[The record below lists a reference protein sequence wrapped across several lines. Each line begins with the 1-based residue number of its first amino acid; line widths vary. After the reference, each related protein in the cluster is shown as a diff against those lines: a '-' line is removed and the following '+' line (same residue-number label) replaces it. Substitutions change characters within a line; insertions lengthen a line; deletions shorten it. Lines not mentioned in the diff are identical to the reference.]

1 MKIKKIYPAIR
12 KSIKTKLIDK
22 YKFDYQKSTQKAK
35 DIIINY
41 SKKTKQRVFNCLK
54 TSNQL
59 FLFSERLFQN
69 TQDKLEQSVQRA
81 KEEVSVQPATVWAK
95 AITFS
100 LIGGTAFGI
109 GWLAIA
115 ETEEIIITQGKL
127 EPISGVIPIKI
138 PLQGVAKNIYVKEGE
153 KVKKGQLLIEL
164 DTEATQSKQNALIKS
179 REINMKILDKL
190 DFLLKEGA
198 VSEVQYL
205 QQKLELNSLENEI
218 TSNNLTLKYQK
229 IKAPIDGTVFNLIPQ
244 KPGYVANTTD
254 PIMEIVPEDNLQAR
268 VEINSSKIGFVKVGK
283 KADISIDSF
292 PASDFGVIKGTV
304 TRVSTDALKPDP
316 RNQKGFRYPSNIK
329 LETQYLKTESGKKLP
344 LQTGMSLTANIKLRK
359 VSYLQL
365 LLGTFDS
372 KAKSLREI

>member
-1 MKIKKIYPAIR
+1 MKIKNIYPVLK

-22 YKFDYQKSTQKAK
+22 YKFDYKKST
-35 DIIINY
+35 
-41 SKKTKQRVFNCLK
+41 KKTKDIFLDYSAKSRQLLVNSLK
-54 TSNQL
+54 TSNRL
-59 FLFSERLFQN
+59 LLLSEKLFQD
-69 TQDKLEQSVQRA
+69 TQNKLEQSIQRA
-81 KEEVSVQPATVWAK
+81 KEEVSVNPSTVWAK
-95 AITFS
+95 AITYS

-109 GWLAIA
+109 GWLSIA

-127 EPISGVIPIKI
+127 EPISGVVPIKI
-138 PLQGVAKNIYVKEGE
+138 PLQGVAQNIYVQEGQ

-164 DTEATQSKQNALIKS
+164 DTEATQSKQNALIISK
-179 REINMKILDKL
+179 EINMKILEKL
-190 DFLLKEGA
+190 EYLLEEGA

-205 QQKLELNSLENEI
+205 QQKLELNNLENEI

-244 KPGYVANTTD
+244 KPGYVVNTTE
-254 PIMEIVPEDNLQAR
+254 PILEIVPEDNLQAR
-268 VEINSSKIGFVKVGK
+268 VEITSSKIGFVKVGK

-292 PASDFGVIKGTV
+292 PASDFGVIEGTV
-304 TRVSTDALKPDP
+304 IRVSTDALEPDP

-329 LETQYLKTESGKKLP
+329 LDTQYLKTEDGKKLP
-344 LQTGMSLTANIKLRK
+344 LQAGMSLTANIKLRK

-372 KAKSLREI
+372 KANSLKEI

>member
-1 MKIKKIYPAIR
+1 MKIKKIYPLI
-12 KSIKTKLIDK
+12 KGSIKTKLIDK
-22 YKFDYQKSTQKAK
+22 FDYQKSTQSLKNIFV
-35 DIIINY
+35 DY
-41 SKKTKQRVFNCLK
+41 SKKSKKIFFDSIK
-54 TSNQL
+54 TSNQFIL
-59 FLFSERLFQN
+59 LSEKLFQN
-69 TQDKLEQSVQRA
+69 TQDKIEQSVQRA
-81 KEEVSVQPATVWAK
+81 KEEVSVNPSTVWAK
-95 AITFS
+95 AITYS

-115 ETEEIIITQGKL
+115 ETEEIIVTQGKL

-153 KVKKGQLLIEL
+153 NVKKGQLLIEL

-179 REINMKILDKL
+179 REINIKILEKL

-205 QQKLELNSLENEI
+205 QQKLELNKLENEI

-229 IKAPIDGTVFNLIPQ
+229 IKAPVDGTVFNLIPQ
-244 KPGYVANTTD
+244 KPGYVANTTE
-254 PIMEIVPEDNLQAR
+254 PIMEIVPQDNLQAR
-268 VEINSSKIGFVKVGK
+268 VEITSNKIGFVKVGK

-292 PASDFGVIKGTV
+292 PASDFGVIQGTV

-329 LETQYLKTESGKKLP
+329 LETQYLKTESGQKLP
-344 LQTGMSLTANIKLRK
+344 LQAGMSLTANIKLRK

>member
-1 MKIKKIYPAIR
+1 MKIKNIYPLL
-12 KSIKTKLIDK
+12 KTSIKTNLIDK
-22 YKFDYQKSTQKAK
+22 YKFDCKDTKRKAK
-35 DIIINY
+35 DIFSDYSQKSKQVISNSFKRTKKII
-41 SKKTKQRVFNCLK
+41 L
-54 TSNQL
+54 L
-59 FLFSERLFQN
+59 SEKLFQN
-69 TQDKLEQSVQRA
+69 AQDKIEQRVERA
-81 KEEVSVQPATVWAK
+81 KEEVSVNPSTVWAK
-95 AITFS
+95 AITYS

-109 GWLAIA
+109 GWLTIA
-115 ETEEIIITQGKL
+115 ETEEIIISQGKL

-138 PLQGVAKNIYVKEGE
+138 PLQGVTKNIYVKEGE
-153 KVKKGQLLIEL
+153 KVKKGQILIEL
-164 DTEATQSKQNALIKS
+164 DTEGTQSKQNALIKS
-179 REINMKILDKL
+179 REINMKILEKL

-205 QQKLELNSLENEI
+205 QQKLELTNLDNEI
-218 TSNNLTLKYQK
+218 TANNLTLKYQK

-244 KPGYVANTTD
+244 KPGYVANTTE

-304 TRVSTDALKPDP
+304 IRVSTDALKPDP

-329 LETQYLKTESGKKLP
+329 LDTQYLKTDNGTKLP
-344 LQTGMSLTANIKLRK
+344 LQAGMSLTANIKLRK

-372 KAKSLREI
+372 KANSLREL

>member
-1 MKIKKIYPAIR
+1 MKTKKIYPFI
-12 KSIKTKLIDK
+12 KDSIKTKLIDK
-22 YKFDYQKSTQKAK
+22 FDYQKSTQSLKNIFV
-35 DIIINY
+35 DY
-41 SKKTKQRVFNCLK
+41 SKKSKKIFFDSIK
-54 TSNQL
+54 TSNQFIL
-59 FLFSERLFQN
+59 LSEKLFQN
-69 TQDKLEQSVQRA
+69 TQDKIEQSVQRA
-81 KEEVSVQPATVWAK
+81 KEEVSVNPSTVWAK
-95 AITFS
+95 AITYS

-115 ETEEIIITQGKL
+115 ETEEIIVTQGKL

-153 KVKKGQLLIEL
+153 NVKKGQLLIEL

-179 REINMKILDKL
+179 REINIKILEKL

-205 QQKLELNSLENEI
+205 QQKLELNKLENEI

-229 IKAPIDGTVFNLIPQ
+229 IKAPVDGTVFNLIPQ
-244 KPGYVANTTD
+244 KPGYVANTTE
-254 PIMEIVPEDNLQAR
+254 PIMEIVPQDNLQAR
-268 VEINSSKIGFVKVGK
+268 VEITSNKIGFVKVGK

-292 PASDFGVIKGTV
+292 PASDFGVIQGTV

-329 LETQYLKTESGKKLP
+329 LETQYLKTESGQKLP
-344 LQTGMSLTANIKLRK
+344 LQAGMSLTANIKLRK

>member
-1 MKIKKIYPAIR
+1 MNIKKMYPEIK
-12 KSIKTKLIDK
+12 KSIKSNLIDLN
-22 YKFDYQKSTQKAK
+22 KFDYLASTQKAK
-35 DIIINY
+35 DRLINY
-41 SKKTKQRVFNCLK
+41 SKKSKKLLFNSLK
-54 TSNQL
+54 NSNKVLLLSQK
-59 FLFSERLFQN
+59 LFQH
-69 TQDKLEQSVQRA
+69 TQNQIEQSVKRA
-81 KEEVSVQPATVWAK
+81 KEEVSVNPSTVWAK
-95 AITFS
+95 AITYS
-100 LIGGTAFGI
+100 LIGGTTLGI

-115 ETEEIIITQGKL
+115 ETEEIVITQGKL

-138 PLQGVAKNIYVKEGE
+138 PLQGVTKNIYVKEGE

-179 REINMKILDKL
+179 REINLEILKKL

-198 VSEVQYL
+198 VSEFQYL
-205 QQKLELNSLENEI
+205 QQKLELNKLENEI
-218 TSNNLTLKYQK
+218 ASNNLTLKYQK
-229 IKAPIDGTVFNLIPQ
+229 IKAPVGGTIFNLIPQ
-244 KPGYVANTTD
+244 KPGYVANTTE

-292 PASDFGVIKGTV
+292 PSSDFGVIKGTV

-329 LETQYLKTESGKKLP
+329 LETQYLNTENGQKLR
-344 LQTGMSLTANIKLRK
+344 LQSGMSITANIKLRK

-365 LLGTFDS
+365 LLNNFED
-372 KAKSLREI
+372 KADSLRAL